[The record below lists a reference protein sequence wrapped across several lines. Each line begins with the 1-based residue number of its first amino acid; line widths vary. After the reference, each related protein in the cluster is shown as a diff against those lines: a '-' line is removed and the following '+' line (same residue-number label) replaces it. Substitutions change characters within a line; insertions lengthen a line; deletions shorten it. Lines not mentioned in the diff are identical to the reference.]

1 MNKHRRKQYDNA
13 SNDSYPWD
21 HHSDQPH
28 VIRDRKIRRRLY
40 RLGAMGSIKT
50 LLVSLIALPVAWVV
64 KQLSHQASYPV
75 PASRIGLCINVESG
89 LPEKTCVTNAQL
101 LGMADELAV
110 EQVLI
115 RIPLAKAGELQPYI
129 ELAGSLAGRELLFDI
144 LQDRQHIKNLALL
157 EQDLRRIFSAF
168 EKLGNVFKIGNAVNR
183 KKWAFTSQDE
193 YFRFF
198 RTAQALRDSEF
209 PHLQLLGGGII
220 DFELPNF
227 ARSLLHCTATRYDG
241 VAALLYVDRRGA
253 PENRQLGENLH
264 GKIVWF
270 RALMKLSS
278 KTRQALYLTETNW
291 PLVNTEPFA
300 PAVGDC
306 MVDEHRQAAYLV
318 RYYLLAMV
326 TGQIEAIYW
335 HQLVAPGY
343 GLVDNRGNEIRKRRA
358 FYAFKTLNQLFNNAS
373 IICFTKEDDLW
384 VVVAQQNE
392 RKITAIWTND
402 RVRSF
407 SIDALQ
413 VLSASSARETIE
425 IMDLTGRAL
434 TNDSTLTVSGDV
446 TYFIQ
451 QVSD

>member
-1 MNKHRRKQYDNA
+1 MNNNRRTQYDTEP
-13 SNDSYPWD
+13 NDSYPWD

-28 VIRDRKIRRRLY
+28 VIRDRKIKRRLY
-40 RLGAMGSIKT
+40 RLGAFGSIKT

-64 KQLSHQASYPV
+64 KQLSRQVAYPV
-75 PASRIGLCINVESG
+75 TASRIGLCINVESG
-89 LPEKTCVTNAQL
+89 LPEKPCVTNAQL
-101 LGMADELAV
+101 TDMADELAV
-110 EQVLI
+110 EHVLI
-115 RIPLAKAGELQPYI
+115 RIPLAKAGELEPYM
-129 ELAGSLAGRELLFDI
+129 ELAGGLAGRKLLFDI
-144 LQDRQHIKNLALL
+144 LQDRQHIENSVLL
-157 EQDLRRIFSAF
+157 EQDLRRIFSTF
-168 EKLGNVFKIGNAVNR
+168 GQSGSVFKIGNAVNR

-198 RTAQALRDSEF
+198 RTAQSLRDREF
-209 PHLQLLGGGII
+209 PNLELLGGGII

-227 ARSLLHCTATRYDG
+227 ARSVLHCTGTQYDG

-253 PENRQLGENLH
+253 PENRQLGENLQ
-264 GKIVWF
+264 GKIAWF
-270 RALMKLSS
+270 RALMKLSR
-278 KTRQALYLTETNW
+278 KTGQSLYLTETNW

-326 TGQIEAIYW
+326 TGQVEAIYW

-343 GLVDNRGNEIRKRRA
+343 GLVDNRGKEVRKRRA
-358 FYAFKTLNQLFNNAS
+358 YYAFKTLNQLFNRAN
-373 IICFTKEDDLW
+373 IINFTKEDSLW
-384 VVVAQQNE
+384 IVVARQNE

-402 RVRSF
+402 IVRSF

-413 VLSASSARETIE
+413 VLSASSAPETIE
-425 IMDLTGRAL
+425 IMDLTGQVL
-434 TNDSTLTVSGDV
+434 KSDSTLTVSGDV

-451 QVSD
+451 KASD